1 MSTFIQS
8 GHERIGELLSRQRK
22 YRVPTHQ
29 RDYAWTDD
37 QVSQFWEDIRDA
49 MESDRAE
56 HFLGAI
62 VFRQIEEDK
71 DYEIIDGQQRLATAL
86 ILLAVLRDI
95 YYENN
100 DDLWKDIQATYFG
113 RRDRRT
119 REIVSNFI
127 MNSTN
132 DEFFQRFLANYASKD
147 KISAA
152 LKRRQTRPTNKRLL
166 QAYTYLRDRVVSL
179 IGNGLEELNTE
190 PLIDLE
196 DFLSKKL
203 TVILV
208 TVSDEADAF
217 MLFETLNERGLEL
230 SILDLLKNHLFG
242 KSRNKI
248 EIVKQKW
255 LEMNTNLDEKT
266 GVRFL
271 RHFWVSKHGRI
282 QAGRLF
288 RDIRDRTGTLS
299 AVVDLADDL
308 SKSSFV
314 YAALSGSSDP
324 LWEDYSEDLR
334 RNIRS
339 LGDLGAIQCYPV
351 LLAAYEKLD
360 SDDFEKTVWIM
371 LVMAIRYSL
380 IGGLR
385 TGALEIR
392 YAELAYKITREEI
405 KRAGAIVRGLRDLY
419 PSDRDFLAKFTSK
432 EVQVAKHSRFLLHEL
447 EIEARADG
455 LEPTLDPR
463 DLNLDHIA
471 PKTQNQ
477 HWKDIGDLA
486 DTEYEDWVARL
497 GNQVLLDSKIN
508 RELGGGPFEK
518 KRPLYQQSKLLLTKE
533 AGAVDSWS
541 TSEISKRQQRL
552 AELAVK
558 RWRLDFD

>member
-22 YRVPTHQ
+22 YRVPIHQ

-49 MESDRAE
+49 MEADNAE

-86 ILLAVLRDI
+86 IILAVIRDI

-132 DEFFQRFLANYASKD
+132 DEFFQRFVANHASKD
-147 KISAA
+147 KIRAA
-152 LKRRQTRPTNKRLL
+152 LKRRTTRPTNKRLL
-166 QAYTYLRDRVVSL
+166 QAYFYLREQVDNL
-179 IGNGLEELNTE
+179 IGDALEELDTG

-196 DFLSKKL
+196 EFLSKKL

-230 SILDLLKNHLFG
+230 SIMDLLKNHLFG
-242 KSRNKI
+242 KARAKI

-255 LEMNTNLDEKT
+255 LEMNANLDERA

-271 RHFWVSKHGRI
+271 RHYWVSKHGRI

-288 RDIRDRTGTLS
+288 RDIRDKTGTQS
-299 AVVDLADDL
+299 AAIGLADDL
-308 SKSSFV
+308 SKSSFI
-314 YAALSGSSDP
+314 YAALSAPNDP
-324 LWEDYSEDLR
+324 LWDDHSESLR

-339 LGDLGAIQCYPV
+339 LDGLGAIQCYPV
-351 LLAAYEKLD
+351 LLAANEKLEPR
-360 SDDFEKTVWIM
+360 DFERTVWSM

-392 YAELAYKITREEI
+392 YAELAHKITRKEI
-405 KRAGAIVRGLRDLY
+405 RRAGAIVRGLRDLY
-419 PSDRDFLAKFTSK
+419 PSDRDFRAKFANK

-455 LEPTLDPR
+455 LEPILDPR

-471 PKTQNQ
+471 PKARNQ

-486 DTEYEDWVARL
+486 ETEYEDWVLRL
-497 GNQVLLDSKIN
+497 GNQVLLDAKMN
-508 RELGGGPFEK
+508 REVGSGPFQK
-518 KRPLYQQSKLLLTKE
+518 KTTLYRESKLLLTRNV
-533 AGAVDSWS
+533 ANVTNWT
-541 TSEISKRQQRL
+541 TSEIAERQQWL
-552 AELAVK
+552 ADLAVQ

>member
-8 GHERIGELLSRQRK
+8 GHERIGELLARQRK
-22 YRVPTHQ
+22 YRVPFHQ
-29 RDYAWTDD
+29 RDYAWADD
-37 QVSQFWEDIRDA
+37 QVSQFWEDIRDT

-132 DEFFQRFLANYASKD
+132 DEFFQRFIANHASKD
-147 KISAA
+147 KISTA
-152 LKRRQTRPTNKRLL
+152 LKRRTTRPTNKRLL
-166 QAYTYLRDRVVSL
+166 QAYLYLRDQVDSL
-179 IGNGLEELNTE
+179 IGNGLEELNTG

-196 DFLSKKL
+196 ELLSKKL

-242 KSRNKI
+242 KARNKI

-255 LEMNTNLDEKT
+255 LEMNTNLDERA

-288 RDIRDRTGTLS
+288 RDIRDKTGTLS
-299 AVVDLADDL
+299 AVVELANDL
-308 SKSSFV
+308 SKLSFV
-314 YAALSGSSDP
+314 YAALSGSNDP
-324 LWEDYSEDLR
+324 LWEDHSENLR
-334 RNIRS
+334 RNIRN
-339 LGDLGAIQCYPV
+339 LDVLGAIQCYPV

-392 YAELAYKITREEI
+392 YAELAHKITREEI
-405 KRAGAIVRGLRDLY
+405 SRAGAIVRALRDLY
-419 PSDRDFLAKFTSK
+419 PSDPDFVTKFANK
-432 EVQVAKHSRFLLHEL
+432 EVHVAKHSRFLLHEL
-447 EIEARADG
+447 EVEARANG
-455 LEPTLDPR
+455 LEPIVDPR

-471 PKTQNQ
+471 PKAQNQ

-486 DTEYEDWVARL
+486 ETEYEDWVARL
-497 GNQVLLDSKIN
+497 GNELLSN
-508 RELGGGPFEK
+508 VVYGALGSVPHFLNTIDEF
-518 KRPLYQQSKLLLTKE
+518 Y
-533 AGAVDSWS
+533 S
-541 TSEISKRQQRL
+541 TDYLS
-552 AELAVK
+552 
-558 RWRLDFD
+558 